1 MSTVSVPRTGL
12 VLGVLTGGFHAVWAS
27 LVAVGWG
34 QPLLDFIFRLHF
46 IDPPYRVVAFDLPTA
61 TTLVGLTFGLGV
73 VGGVA
78 LAIAW
83 NIIGST
89 VRPKSG

>member
-12 VLGVLTGGFHAVWAS
+12 ALGVLTGGFHAVWAG
-27 LVAVGWG
+27 LVAAGLG

-46 IDPPYRVVAFDLPTA
+46 IDPPYHVTAFDLPTA
-61 TTLVGLTFGLGV
+61 ATLVGLTFALGV

-78 LAIAW
+78 LAVAW
-83 NIIGST
+83 NLIGARATS
-89 VRPKSG
+89 RPG